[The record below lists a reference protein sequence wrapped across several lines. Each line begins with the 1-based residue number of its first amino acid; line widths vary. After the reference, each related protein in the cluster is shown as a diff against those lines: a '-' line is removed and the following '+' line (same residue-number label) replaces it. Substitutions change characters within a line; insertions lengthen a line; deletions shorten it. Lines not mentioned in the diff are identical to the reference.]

1 MNTHQVEA
9 DDARQWRLVDEG
21 WGRRAVD
28 FATLSE
34 PGNSREYVSLH
45 QQLAVGAGDRVLDIY
60 TEVAASTLEFMMFD
74 IDGDRLTGRAIHTDG
89 GRLDRFEL
97 RAREGR

>member
-1 MNTHQVEA
+1 M
-9 DDARQWRLVDEG
+9 DEG

-45 QQLAVGAGDRVLDIY
+45 QQLAVGAGDRVLDIACGAGLA
-60 TEVAASTLEFMMFD
+60 V
-74 IDGDRLTGRAIHTDG
+74 
-89 GRLDRFEL
+89 EL
-97 RAREGR
+97 ARARGATCSGIDASPATGTRSPTSASAT